1 MQRPQVIITIA
12 LSGAIVIAIVV
23 VYHVF
28 DPTNSI
34 YAPKCF
40 LKTLTGYNCP
50 GCGCQRLLYNWAN
63 GHFIEGLRYNY
74 FFSDRRVVCSTDT
87 FRKTFPSITPRV
99 YIINCYLPVHHYVS
113 FMVGSTQSVKRVM
126 TLKKYRNQAE

>member
-74 FFSDRRVVCSTDT
+74 FFPIGVLYALLILLGRHFPRLHHVCTSSIAIYLFIIMYLLWWVV
-87 FRKTFPSITPRV
+87 
-99 YIINCYLPVHHYVS
+99 
-113 FMVGSTQSVKRVM
+113 
-126 TLKKYRNQAE
+126 RNLLNV